1 MIAILIPH
9 LLIVRAECVVGRAKV
24 RPRGWHGVRSRGVDD
39 VLSHDDG
46 EAGVEVEIDVT
57 VEEPRPGVVRL
68 EPDRDVV
75 PGGGCAGADD
85 VPPNRVVVVV
95 LGTAGRA
102 DDGEDML

>member
-1 MIAILIPH
+1 MSDI
-9 LLIVRAECVVGRAKV
+9 RR
-24 RPRGWHGVRSRGVDD
+24 
-39 VLSHDDG
+39 VLGEDDG
-46 EAGVEVEIDVT
+46 QPSNEMEVDVT

-75 PGGGCAGADD
+75 PGSGCAGADD

-95 LGTAGRA
+95 LGAARRA